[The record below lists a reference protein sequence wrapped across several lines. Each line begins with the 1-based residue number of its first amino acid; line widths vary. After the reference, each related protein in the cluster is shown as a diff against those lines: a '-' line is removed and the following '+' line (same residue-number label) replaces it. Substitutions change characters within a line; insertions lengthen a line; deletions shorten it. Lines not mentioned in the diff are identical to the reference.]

1 MTARSESSSNTPKRS
16 RTSNVDSGPPS
27 AERPKTSDDEP
38 LLVRLGVRYF
48 RNLSSK
54 VRPLEALDAVHLLN
68 ASEREALR
76 RIERGAIVRAAIAGG
91 ISTIVAAAVEVGVAM
106 PLYGHRHPTF
116 GDQVRFYAIV
126 GAATVVT
133 SVIEILYLYWD
144 GLRAVHRLSH
154 EAGLD
159 LFPTQDDDKALAAAM
174 ARAALELPNPTTGL
188 FGVDPRREASK
199 LRLVAA
205 SLVYKLKVSVTNFL
219 VKALVRRM
227 LGRAFVRGWLPF
239 VAVPITAAWNAL
251 VCWLIMREARIRA
264 MGPSAA
270 REMIDIAFA
279 GERPLSARGKAA
291 VLRAVAS
298 SIVRTEDLHP
308 NLAALLH
315 EVALRVR
322 DVPRLDPR
330 ERLDAAD
337 DAGDLDDSRAFLAA
351 IGRLDRAEQRIVL
364 RVLAIA
370 SIIDGR
376 LTRAE
381 KRLLVEARSVCS
393 LPADLSGV
401 ERLRRAFIDG
411 DPIEPARISTL

>member
-1 MTARSESSSNTPKRS
+1 MTAEGSSKES
-16 RTSNVDSGPPS
+16 PPV
-27 AERPKTSDDEP
+27 REP

-48 RNLSSK
+48 QSLSSQG
-54 VRPLEALDAVHLLN
+54 RPAEASDAIHLLN
-68 ASEREALR
+68 PDERKALR
-76 RIERGAIVRAAIAGG
+76 RIERGAILRAAVAGAL
-91 ISTIVAAAVEVGVAM
+91 STIFAAVAEVTVARSM
-106 PLYGHRHPTF
+106 LGPRPRYATF
-116 GDQVRFYAIV
+116 ADQTRFYAVVAVATIV
-126 GAATVVT
+126 S

-159 LFPTQDDDKALAAAM
+159 LFPHQDDDKALAGAM
-174 ARAALELPNPTTGL
+174 ARAALELPNPTSSL

-219 VKALVRRM
+219 IKALVRRM

-239 VAVPITAAWNAL
+239 VAVPITAAWNAY

-270 REMIDIAFA
+270 REMIDVAFA
-279 GERPLSARGKAA
+279 GDIALSAAGKAA
-291 VLRAVAS
+291 IVRAVAS

-315 EVALRVR
+315 EVARRVR
-322 DVPRLDPR
+322 DAGDLNPR
-330 ERLDAAD
+330 ERLAIEDEG
-337 DAGDLDDSRAFLAA
+337 GDLDDSRAFLTSLAKL
-351 IGRLDRAEQRIVL
+351 GPQEQRIVL

-381 KRLLVEARSVCS
+381 RRLLAEARAACG
-393 LPADLSGV
+393 LPHDLSAV
-401 ERLRRAFIDG
+401 QELRRAFMRG
-411 DPIEPARISTL
+411 DALDPRRISSL

>member
-1 MTARSESSSNTPKRS
+1 MTASPSEPSSS
-16 RTSNVDSGPPS
+16 TSK
-27 AERPKTSDDEP
+27 AEP

-48 RNLSSK
+48 ESLSNE
-54 VRPLEALDAVHLLN
+54 VRPTEALDAIHLLN
-68 ASEREALR
+68 ATERAALR
-76 RIERGAIVRAAIAGG
+76 KIERGAIVRAAVAGG
-91 ISTIVAAAVEVGVAM
+91 ISTVIAGAVEVGIAM
-106 PLYGHRHPTF
+106 PLLGHEHHATF

-133 SVIEILYLYWD
+133 SIVEIIYLYWD

-159 LFPTQDDDKALAAAM
+159 LFPRQDDDKALAGAM
-174 ARAALELPNPTTGL
+174 ARAALELPNPTTAL

-199 LRLVAA
+199 LRLFAA
-205 SLVYKLKVSVTNFL
+205 SIVYKLKVSVTNFL
-219 VKALVRRM
+219 IKALVRRM

-239 VAVPITAAWNAL
+239 VAVPVTAAWNAF

-270 REMIDIAFA
+270 KEMIDVAFD
-279 GERPLSARGKAA
+279 GERSLSGPGKAA
-291 VLRAVAS
+291 MLRAVAS

-315 EVALRVR
+315 EVALRVHE
-322 DVPRLDPR
+322 VERLNPR
-330 ERLDAAD
+330 ERLDAQD
-337 DAGDLDDSRAFLAA
+337 DGGDLDDSRAFLACLA
-351 IGRLDRAEQRIVL
+351 KLDRGEQTIVL

-381 KRLLVEARSVCS
+381 KRLLCEARSTCG
-393 LPADLSGV
+393 LAPDLTGV

-411 DPIEPARISTL
+411 DPIDPRRILTL

>member
-1 MTARSESSSNTPKRS
+1 MTPARDKRASS
-16 RTSNVDSGPPS
+16 
-27 AERPKTSDDEP
+27 EP
-38 LLVRLGVRYF
+38 LLVRLGIRYF
-48 RNLSSK
+48 EKLSNEQ
-54 VRPLEALDAVHLLN
+54 RPAEALDAIHLLN
-68 ASEREALR
+68 PSERAALR
-76 RIERGAIVRAAIAGG
+76 RIERGAITRAAIAGG
-91 ISTIVAAAVEVGVAM
+91 LSTIIAGAVEIGIALPM
-106 PLYGHRHPTF
+106 LGPRPRYATF
-116 GDQVRFYAIV
+116 SDQVRFYAVV
-126 GAATVVT
+126 GVATVIT

-159 LFPTQDDDKALAAAM
+159 LFPRQDDEKALVSAM
-174 ARAALELPNPTTGL
+174 ARAALELPNPTGSL

-199 LRLVAA
+199 FRLFIA

-219 VKALVRRM
+219 AKALVRRM

-239 VAVPITAAWNAL
+239 VAVPITAAWNAY
-251 VCWLIMREARIRA
+251 VCRLIMREARIRA

-279 GERPLSARGKAA
+279 GDPQLSVAGKAA
-291 VLRAVAS
+291 TLRAVAS

-315 EVALRVR
+315 EVAGRVR
-322 DVPRLDPR
+322 DVAMLDPKQ
-330 ERLDAAD
+330 RLDAAD
-337 DAGDLDDSRAFLAA
+337 DRGDLDDSRAFIASLESLGAE
-351 IGRLDRAEQRIVL
+351 EQRTVL
-364 RVLAIA
+364 RVLAVA

-381 KRLLVEARSVCS
+381 RRLLVEARAACGRSQ
-393 LPADLSGV
+393 DLAAV

-411 DPIEPARISTL
+411 DPIDARQILAL